1 MGEAGRP
8 GKTQSVPK
16 TATRQQTHKQGDK
29 VRHIRQ
35 MFAPMK
41 KGTVRVIVCDAEGN
55 VMAQEGRLC
64 ERYAS
69 SIVGSLLVHD
79 SDKTRREKK

>member
-1 MGEAGRP
+1 
-8 GKTQSVPK
+8 
-16 TATRQQTHKQGDK
+16 
-29 VRHIRQ
+29 